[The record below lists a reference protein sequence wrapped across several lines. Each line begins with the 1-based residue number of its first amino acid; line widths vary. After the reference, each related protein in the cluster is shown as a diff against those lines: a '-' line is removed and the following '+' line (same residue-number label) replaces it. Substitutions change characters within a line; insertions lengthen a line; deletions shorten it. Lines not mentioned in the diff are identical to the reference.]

1 MKQKNIKGL
10 ISEYFIFLIFIALVV
25 VLTCLKPSFIAPT
38 NLVNILKQASI
49 NGILAFGMMFV
60 IIAGGFDM
68 SVGSTVAF
76 TGILAALLG
85 KGRPAAHRAARC
97 CDAGRSGSRHGKR
110 HRRLPLAI
118 CPRLL

>member
-49 NGILAFGMMFV
+49 LSLIH
-60 IIAGGFDM
+60 I
-68 SVGSTVAF
+68 
-76 TGILAALLG
+76 
-85 KGRPAAHRAARC
+85 
-97 CDAGRSGSRHGKR
+97 
-110 HRRLPLAI
+110 
-118 CPRLL
+118 

>member
-68 SVGSTVAF
+68 SDGS
-76 TGILAALLG
+76 I
-85 KGRPAAHRAARC
+85 RCIHRHS
-97 CDAGRSGSRHGKR
+97 GRSCSGKATCR
-110 HRRLPLAI
+110 SSCRS
-118 CPRLL
+118 LLRCWPVWLSAW